1 MRPALRQRSK
11 AGHIARLTTCVAA
24 VLMLTS
30 GCTTVRSNLGT
41 TDSGC
46 YLGLPTATKSVHS
59 AGRLSGVHRLR
70 LTQLKKS
77 FPALLDDLQVEATSQ
92 QVCLFAFS
100 GSFTTASVSKPRG
113 RPVGHLAVVVLSTPA
128 TGLIGTVILNHLPL
142 RFGHTHIGL
151 LAEVK
156 GGGGTAVR

>member
-11 AGHIARLTTCVAA
+11 GARMALLTTCFAA

-46 YLGLPTATKSVHS
+46 YLGLPAATKSVHS
-59 AGRLSGVHRLR
+59 VGRLSGVHRVR

-77 FPALLDDLQVEATSQ
+77 FPGLLDSLQVEATRQ

-100 GSFTTASVSKPRG
+100 GSFTAASVSKPRG
-113 RPVGHLAVVVLSTPA
+113 RPDGHLAVVVLSTPA
-128 TGLIGTVILNHLPL
+128 NGLIGTVIVNHLPL
-142 RFGHTHIGL
+142 RFGHSHIGL
-151 LAEVK
+151 LVEVK